1 MRTTMGEETYQAIE
15 STRAILGEKW
25 KEYWLKVLKPEVIT
39 AYLIWT
45 GEEKAEEPTT
55 KEE

>member
-1 MRTTMGEETYQAIE
+1 MGEETYQAIE

-45 GEEKAEEPTT
+45 GEEKDEEPTT
-55 KEE
+55 KEESV